1 MKKIFLSAALA
12 IFTGLAVSAENPEV
26 NAQVLAAFKNQF
38 PAASETE
45 WSTGSEYYKASFVYN
60 NNYVNAY
67 YTPEGN
73 FLATIRNISSVDLPV
88 VLQASLKK
96 NYASFWVS
104 ELFELSK
111 QDGTSYTV
119 TLENADEKI
128 VLKSVNVTAW
138 TTFKKTGKV

>member
-12 IFTGLAVSAENPEV
+12 IITGLAVSAENPEV

-67 YTPEGN
+67 YTSEGE

-88 VLQASLKK
+88 VLQANLKK
-96 NYASFWVS
+96 NYGSFWVS

-111 QDGTSYTV
+111 QDGTSYSV

-128 VLKSVNVTAW
+128 ILKSVNGTAW
-138 TTFKKTGKV
+138 TVFKKTGKV

>member
-1 MKKIFLSAALA
+1 MKKIFLSAAIA

-45 WSTGSEYYKASFVYN
+45 WSTGSEFYKASFVYN

-67 YTPEGN
+67 YTPEGE

-96 NYASFWVS
+96 NYGSFWVS

-111 QDGTSYTV
+111 QDGTSYSV

-128 VLKSVNVTAW
+128 VLKSVNGTAW
-138 TTFKKTGKV
+138 TIFKKTGKV